1 MFATEQ
7 LTATL
12 KLHLNWHGARL
23 AFLALFLK
31 ALFQVRTVNLAEI
44 ATALN
49 PQAKESSNYRRLQ
62 RFFADFALNEDTLA
76 RLVVLLLPRP
86 LAGYTLTLDRTTW
99 YLGKTCLNLLVL
111 GIAHQGVA
119 FPVCVIPLD
128 KEGNSNTLERI
139 AILEI
144 FISLFGKACIHCLT
158 ADREFIGQ
166 AWFDYLRQEGI
177 SFRIRVKH
185 NTRIATSAG
194 TMSARA
200 LFQHLQV
207 GQSLT
212 LNGKR
217 TVWGLELYVI
227 GLKLDQKE
235 FLILL
240 TDQKPETALDDYAK
254 RWAIETLFGILK
266 SRGFRFEETHLTDL
280 ERIAKLLALLALAT
294 IWAFKIG
301 EWLHEQVPLT
311 VKKHGRLSKSIFR
324 YGFNFLRT
332 TVLHIQSKT
341 DDWNKAL
348 EVLSCT

>member
-86 LAGYTLTLDRTTW
+86 PAGYTLTLDRTTW
-99 YLGKTCLNLLVL
+99 YLGQTCLNLLVL

-119 FPVCVIPLD
+119 FPVCVIPLA

-194 TMSARA
+194 AMSARA

-294 IWAFKIG
+294 IWAFKMG

-311 VKKHGRLSKSIFR
+311 VKKHGRLAKSIFR

>member
-1 MFATEQ
+1 MLPIEQ

-12 KLHLNWHGARL
+12 NPHLNWHGARL

-86 LAGYTLTLDRTTW
+86 PEGYTLTLDRTTW
-99 YLGKTCLNLLVL
+99 YFGKVCLNLLVL
-111 GIAHQGVA
+111 GIAYQGVA

-128 KEGNSNTLERI
+128 KAGNSNTLERI
-139 AILEI
+139 AIVEI
-144 FISLFGKACIHCLT
+144 FISLFGKACIRCLT
-158 ADREFIGQ
+158 ADREFVGQ
-166 AWFDYLRQEGI
+166 EWFEYLQQEGI
-177 SFRIRVKH
+177 SFRIRVKK
-185 NTRIATSAG
+185 NTRISTPSG

-200 LFQHLQV
+200 LFQHLEG
-207 GQSLT
+207 GQSL
-212 LNGKR
+212 LLKGKR

-227 GLKLDQKE
+227 GLKLDAQD

-240 TDQKPETALDDYAK
+240 TDQKPETALEDYAK
-254 RWAIETLFGILK
+254 RWNIETLFGILK

-294 IWAFKIG
+294 VWAFKLG

-311 VKKHGRLSKSIFR
+311 VKKHGRLSKSLFR

-332 TVLHIQSKT
+332 TVLHIQFKM
-341 DDWNKAL
+341 DDWNTAL
-348 EVLSCT
+348 

>member
-1 MFATEQ
+1 MFPTEQ
-7 LTATL
+7 LTARL

-49 PQAKESSNYRRLQ
+49 PKAKETSNYRRLQ

-86 LAGYTLTLDRTTW
+86 AEGYTLTLDRTSW
-99 YLGKTCLNLLVL
+99 SLGKVCLNLLVL
-111 GIAHQGVA
+111 GMAHQGVA

-128 KEGNSNTLERI
+128 KAGNSNTLERI
-139 AILEI
+139 ALVEI
-144 FISLFGKACIHCLT
+144 FISLFGKACIRCLT
-158 ADREFIGQ
+158 ADREFVGQ
-166 AWFDYLRQEGI
+166 EWFEYLQQEGI
-177 SFRIRVKH
+177 SFRIRVKK
-185 NTRIATSAG
+185 NTRISSPSG
-194 TMSARA
+194 TMSASA
-200 LFQHLQV
+200 LFQHLEL
-207 GQSLT
+207 GQSLL

-227 GLKLDQKE
+227 GLKLDAQD

-240 TDQKPETALDDYAK
+240 TDQKPETALEDYAK
-254 RWAIETLFGILK
+254 RWNIETLFGILK

-280 ERIAKLLALLALAT
+280 ERIAKVLALLALAT
-294 IWAFKIG
+294 VWAFKLG
-301 EWLHEQVPLT
+301 EWLHQQLPLT
-311 VKKHGRLSKSIFR
+311 IKKHGRLSKSLFR

-332 TVLHIQSKT
+332 TVLHIQFKM